1 MLTNMAKIISS
12 PASHACQAQYCRHG
26 VPEAFRLPRRFSSV
40 FRTEQRYFYGPNTSR
55 QRELDLIPSFRS
67 SWSSGFIFGPF
78 ARRAFSK
85 ISHFADISTR
95 RDTWGEDAFRSLEN
109 GVQGRRDVSIAV
121 SRMVVLRLQ
130 ASSPDTHPKSID
142 ERKGLVSRDSLS
154 TTEPLK
160 VESSQMLS
168 GSRDRLL
175 KAILYEAQRGFVNV
189 TGKSQRFGDFLVEQI
204 TVLADHGQV
213 GFSSESRDT
222 FRQLAQDSRVYEQM
236 EEDDRIS
243 LLNRVA
249 RSLGFDSLQDLLD
262 HGSTPSETQ
271 QGLKSGTEGIPP
283 VIPTSA
289 QHLEEKQAPEETPV
303 SVVSTPLSLMHPGI
317 MFGSSQ
323 PVELSAVGGQ
333 STSSTSPQVVESSTE
348 ALKTSSPVPA
358 KARKITSVKKIK
370 KSVSKLAVSGKAG
383 LETKS
388 DQGGSVLKIDGK
400 SIKAPK
406 RPTAKDNWGVDMP
419 MSSMKGLSSYLRSRL
434 EENGF
439 VTMRMLLQH
448 YPRMYRNFQAAGQ
461 RVEDGQHLSF
471 VGAIVQSKGSPR
483 GSSLGMTEVV
493 VRSEVEQNGTED
505 SYPGAGDISSNDVR
519 AGRIIFLHLKKFY
532 RGSRYASSWFLNAM
546 ANKFPVG
553 SQVTVCG
560 KVKAMHQPDHFEI
573 REYNLELWDEEK
585 DISASELTLP
595 ESDMSGKPYPVYSAK
610 GGLQSKTIEFCIQRV
625 LTIIP
630 ADVDPVAEEFRQ
642 KWDIQELGKA
652 YIGIHSPQ
660 DTADA
665 ELARQRLVFDEFFYL
680 QLGMLLPRQELAGK
694 YLAAAGMGD
703 PALVSKSGILSMEN
717 WSPLTLKFVKSLPYT
732 LTESQIKAAG
742 EIMWDLQRPVPMN
755 RLLQGDVGCGKTV
768 VAFLALLEVVDAGYQ
783 GALMAPTEF
792 LAAQHYQRITSWLEE
807 LDENERPR
815 VALLSG
821 SIPVSKARVI
831 RSGFESGEIQLA
843 VGTHS
848 LIADSV
854 KFSALGLGVIDEQHR
869 FGVAQR
875 GRLNNKIRDGPQ
887 LPEGVEGDVR
897 STVLPPHVLAM
908 SATPIPRTL
917 ALAMHGDMALS
928 QITELPPGR
937 PETATYAILGD
948 KKGREEVYQRVRAE
962 LESGGQVF
970 IVYPVI
976 EESEELPDVRA
987 AEGEFKNLELEFRGY
1002 NCGLVHG
1009 RMRSHEKD
1017 EAMVKFKAGET
1028 KVLVSTTVIEV
1039 GIDIPEASMIVIE
1052 HAERYGMAQL
1062 HQLRGRVGR
1071 GTRDSTCILLAS
1083 RSSSLERLK
1092 MLESSRD
1099 GFYLAEIDLKLRG
1112 PGDLLGKQ
1120 QSGYLPEFHIARLEK
1135 DGEILEKARVAAEEL
1150 LQLHPTLEGLPRI
1163 RQELSMRR
1171 PPSAL
1176 S

>member
-1 MLTNMAKIISS
+1 MAKILSS
-12 PASHACQAQYCRHG
+12 PASHVCQARCCQHG
-26 VPEAFRLPRRFSSV
+26 VLEAFRFPQRFSYV
-40 FRTEQRYFYGPNTSR
+40 FRTEHRFHCGANTIR
-55 QRELDLIPSFRS
+55 QRQLNLMPSSLWSWRS
-67 SWSSGFIFGPF
+67 CVPIV
-78 ARRAFSK
+78 ARRTLNK
-85 ISHFADISTR
+85 IDHLPDISTR
-95 RDTWGEDAFRSLEN
+95 RDTWSKIHSESGL
-109 GVQGRRDVSIAV
+109 QGRGDILSLAASGLVVRRPQVSLA
-121 SRMVVLRLQ
+121 
-130 ASSPDTHPKSID
+130 DTHPKNIA
-142 ERKGLVSRDSLS
+142 ERKGLVSRDSLG
-154 TTEPLK
+154 TTEPLT
-160 VESSQMLS
+160 VESSKIPT
-168 GSRDRLL
+168 GSNDRLF
-175 KAILYEAQRGFVNV
+175 KAILYEAERGFVNV
-189 TGKSQRFGDFLVEQI
+189 TGKSQRFGDFLFEQV
-204 TVLADHGQV
+204 TVLADLGQV
-213 GFSSESRDT
+213 SFSSESRDT
-222 FRQLAQDSRVYEQM
+222 FRQLSQDSRIYDQM

-249 RSLGFDSLQDLLD
+249 RSLGFDNLQDLLD
-262 HGSTPSETQ
+262 HGSTSTEASQDLKHRTQ
-271 QGLKSGTEGIPP
+271 EKIKVTAPYIA
-283 VIPTSA
+283 TSV
-289 QHLEEKQAPEETPV
+289 QRGEKQASEEASSSILP
-303 SVVSTPLSLMHPGI
+303 TPLSPVHPGI

-333 STSSTSPQVVESSTE
+333 SLYSASPQVVETNTE
-348 ALKTSSPVPA
+348 APKNSSPGPA
-358 KARKITSVKKIK
+358 KGRKVTSVKKLK
-370 KSVSKLAVSGKAG
+370 RSVSKIAVGGQVGPEMK
-383 LETKS
+383 L
-388 DQGGSVLKIDGK
+388 DQTGSVIKIDGK
-400 SIKAPK
+400 NIKAAK
-406 RPTAKDNWGVDMP
+406 RPTITDNWGVDMP
-419 MSSMKGLSSYLRSRL
+419 MSTMKCLSSYLRSRL

-471 VGAIVQSKGSPR
+471 VGTIVQSKGLPRSP
-483 GSSLGMTEVV
+483 SLGMTEVII
-493 VRSEVEQNGTED
+493 RSEVEQNGSED
-505 SYPGAGDISSNDVR
+505 LYPGNADMPTNDIR
-519 AGRIIFLHLKKFY
+519 GGQIIFLHLKKFY

-546 ANKFPVG
+546 ANKYRIS

-585 DISASELTLP
+585 DITASELTLP
-595 ESDMSGKPYPVYSAK
+595 ESNVSGKPYPVYSAK

-625 LTIIP
+625 LSMIP
-630 ADVDPVAEEFRQ
+630 AEVDPIPEEFRK
-642 KWDIQELGKA
+642 KWDIQELRQA

-660 DTADA
+660 DAMDA
-665 ELARQRLVFDEFFYL
+665 ELARERLVFDEFFYL

-694 YLAAAGMGD
+694 YLAAAGIGD
-703 PALVSKSGILSMEN
+703 PAQVSKSGNLSMEN
-717 WSPLTLKFVKSLPYT
+717 WSPLTLKLVKSLPYT
-732 LTESQIKAAG
+732 LTESQITAAG
-742 EIMWDLQRPVPMN
+742 EIMWDLQRPVPMS

-792 LAAQHYQRITSWLEE
+792 LAAQHYQRITSWLEK

-821 SIPVSKARVI
+821 SIPVSRARVI

-854 KFSALGLGVIDEQHR
+854 KFLALRLGVIDEQHR

-875 GRLNNKIRDGPQ
+875 GRLNNKIRDGLQ
-887 LPEGVEGDVR
+887 LPESVQGDVR
-897 STVLPPHVLAM
+897 SKVLPPHVLAM

-948 KKGREEVYQRVRAE
+948 KKGRQEVYQRVRKE

-987 AEGEFKNLELEFRGY
+987 AESEYKNLELEFKEY
-1002 NCGLVHG
+1002 KCGLVHG
-1009 RMRSHEKD
+1009 RMRTHEKE
-1017 EAMVKFKAGET
+1017 EAMELFKAGET

-1071 GTRDSTCILLAS
+1071 GTRDSSCILLAS

-1092 MLESSRD
+1092 MLETSRD

-1150 LQLHPTLEGLPRI
+1150 LQLHPNLEGLPRI